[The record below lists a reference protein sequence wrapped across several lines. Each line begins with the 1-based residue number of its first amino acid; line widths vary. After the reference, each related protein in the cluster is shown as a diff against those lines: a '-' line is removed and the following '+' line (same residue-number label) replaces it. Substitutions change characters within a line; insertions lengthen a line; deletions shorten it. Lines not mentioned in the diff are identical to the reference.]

1 MPSEKRGLRKH
12 ELREGQFGEWLKGVN
27 GRRGSKASEEWGVG
41 RMKGV
46 VIEQG

>member
-1 MPSEKRGLRKH
+1 MYQVRREDLGKN

-27 GRRGSKASEEWGVG
+27 GRRGSKASEGWGVG

-46 VIEQG
+46 VIE